1 MRDILQYV
9 MRCAI
14 WYRLCN
20 LKNVKNPYWGVLLL
34 VKLHAKS
41 AQRVTYDIVLVIFI
55 DRSNLIYSFILS
67 DIRNWMVDVD
77 TDKLLCTASINI
89 LLGLAAGFSSKKH

>member
-14 WYRLCN
+14 WYRLYN
-20 LKNVKNPYWGVLLL
+20 LKNLKNPYWGVLLL
-34 VKLHAKS
+34 VKLHDKS
-41 AQRVTYDIVLVIFI
+41 AQRVTFDIALVIFI

-67 DIRNWMVDVD
+67 DVRNWMVDVD
-77 TDKLLCTASINI
+77 TDELLGTASFNI
-89 LLGLAAGFSSKKH
+89 LLRLATGFSSKKH